1 MTVSFINVSFSEIDG
16 WVADDLYIML
26 MRMACVTK
34 NQPLRVSH
42 EKGALFQEGQLG
54 LILVTEVSLNSNK
67 GWFHGKKVVV
77 FFILSKLPP
86 LPLIW
91 TTCTTFFE
99 RQKRRFKR
107 HSNIWTKIQ
116 RTAAFFGMP
125 SLRVCFAN
133 QVEVRTRFFKVFK
146 WICQCCKGKA

>member
-1 MTVSFINVSFSEIDG
+1 M
-16 WVADDLYIML
+16 
-26 MRMACVTK
+26 
-34 NQPLRVSH
+34 SH

-99 RQKRRFKR
+99 RQNVDL
-107 HSNIWTKIQ
+107 SDIQNDSLSKIIIK
-116 RTAAFFGMP
+116 
-125 SLRVCFAN
+125 LRQNTCFVGHVYN
-133 QVEVRTRFFKVFK
+133 LKKQLKVQIIGILEEIDSFY
-146 WICQCCKGKA
+146 